1 MRRDI
6 LAGCIGLGITALIMI
21 FNDRPTPYRR
31 VEYSPFLHKPELPI
45 VTDPIHI
52 HTASGLIHGITAK
65 GPSSYTTPDADAAP
79 GSSTMEE
86 LMQLPLE
93 NGGELY
99 DYTERDEIRAANT
112 FVKYIRFQCTE
123 VRDSTTIEL
132 DGYQFQCSK
141 VLDNTTVEVGG
152 FRFLNGDIAIPYSK
166 MQIWNPHTGD
176 SEKYMGGAWADSDQ
190 RSVVFCFQEPVEVD
204 RYEMKS
210 SSKSAEFD
218 PVKWTIEG
226 SMNGAFWTMMDN
238 RTRTE
243 TAFSLERGA
252 LNRYIMLDR

>member
-21 FNDRPTPYRR
+21 FNNRPAPYRR
-31 VEYSPFLHKPELPI
+31 PEYSPFLHKPELPI
-45 VTDPIHI
+45 VTEPIHI
-52 HTASGLIHGITAK
+52 HTASGLVHGVTAK
-65 GPSSYTTPDADAAP
+65 GPSSYTIPDGAP
-79 GSSTMEE
+79 NSSTMEE

-99 DYTERDEIRAANT
+99 DYTEQDEIRAANT

-123 VRDSTTIEL
+123 VRDSTT
-132 DGYQFQCSK
+132 
-141 VLDNTTVEVGG
+141 VEVGG
-152 FRFLNGDIAIPYSK
+152 FRFLNGDVVIPHSK

-176 SEKYMGGAWADSDQ
+176 SEKYTGGAWTDGDQ

-204 RYEMKS
+204 RYEIKA

-218 PVKWTIEG
+218 PVQWTIEG
-226 SMNGAFWTMMDN
+226 SMNGAFWMMMDN
-238 RTRTE
+238 RATAE

-252 LNRYIMLDR
+252 VNRYIMLDR

>member
-21 FNDRPTPYRR
+21 FNDRPSPYRR
-31 VEYSPFLHKPELPI
+31 LEYSPFLHKPELPI
-45 VTDPIHI
+45 VTDPIQI
-52 HTASGLIHGITAK
+52 HTASGLIHGITSK
-65 GPSSYTTPDADAAP
+65 GPSSYTIPDGAP
-79 GSSTMEE
+79 SPSTMEE

-123 VRDSTTIEL
+123 VRDSTT
-132 DGYQFQCSK
+132 
-141 VLDNTTVEVGG
+141 VEVGG
-152 FRFLNGDIAIPYSK
+152 FRFLNGDITIPYSK

-176 SEKYMGGAWADSDQ
+176 SEKYTGGAWADGDQ

-218 PVKWTIEG
+218 PVQWTVEG
-226 SMNGAFWTMMDN
+226 SMNGAFWMMMDN
-238 RTRTE
+238 RATAE

-252 LNRYIMLDR
+252 VNRYIMLDR